1 MPLVLV
7 EHPADHV
14 ALVKLN
20 RPEARNALDLPTRK
34 ALVAAFRE
42 LSDDVSVR
50 CIVVTGDERT
60 FAAGADLKEMSTMRP
75 RDWVSLGIQQLWKV
89 ISDCPHPVIAA
100 VNGYALGGGC
110 ELAMHADMIIAGEN
124 AKFGQPEVRVGIM
137 PGGGGT
143 LRLTRAVGKYKAM
156 KLLLTGE
163 MIDGREAYDMGL
175 ASEVVPDDR
184 VVDRA
189 LELAKTIAALPP
201 IAVRFTKEAVLAG
214 ADAALETGLIL
225 ERRSLEFL
233 FDTDDQAE
241 GMRAFIEKRA
251 PQFKGE

>member
-1 MPLVLV
+1 MP
-7 EHPADHV
+7 
-14 ALVKLN
+14 
-20 RPEARNALDLPTRK
+20 
-34 ALVAAFRE
+34 
-42 LSDDVSVR
+42 
-50 CIVVTGDERT
+50 
-60 FAAGADLKEMSTMRP
+60 
-75 RDWVSLGIQQLWKV
+75 
-89 ISDCPHPVIAA
+89 
-100 VNGYALGGGC
+100 
-110 ELAMHADMIIAGEN
+110 GEN

-143 LRLTRAVGKYKAM
+143 QRLTRAVGKYKAM

-201 IAVRFTKEAVLAG
+201 VAVRFTKEAVLAG

>member
-1 MPLVLV
+1 M
-7 EHPADHV
+7 AG
-14 ALVKLN
+14 
-20 RPEARNALDLPTRK
+20 RPTTWASRAR
-34 ALVAAFRE
+34 
-42 LSDDVSVR
+42 S
-50 CIVVTGDERT
+50 
-60 FAAGADLKEMSTMRP
+60 
-75 RDWVSLGIQQLWKV
+75 SL
-89 ISDCPHPVIAA
+89 
-100 VNGYALGGGC
+100 
-110 ELAMHADMIIAGEN
+110 
-124 AKFGQPEVRVGIM
+124 
-137 PGGGGT
+137 
-143 LRLTRAVGKYKAM
+143 
-156 KLLLTGE
+156 
-163 MIDGREAYDMGL
+163 
-175 ASEVVPDDR
+175 DDR

>member
-7 EHPADHV
+7 QRPADHV

-34 ALVAAFRE
+34 ALVAAFRD
-42 LSDDVSVR
+42 LSDDGGVR
-50 CIVVTGDERT
+50 CVVVTGDERA

-75 RDWVSLGIQQLWKV
+75 RDWVGLGIRRLWKV
-89 ISDCPHPVIAA
+89 VSDCPHPVIAA

-110 ELAMHADMIIAGEN
+110 ELAMHADMIVAGEN
-124 AKFGQPEVRVGIM
+124 ARFGQPEVRVGIM

-143 LRLTRAVGKYKAM
+143 QRLARAVGKYKAM

-163 MIDGREAYDMGL
+163 TISGREAFDMGL

-214 ADAALETGLIL
+214 ADAALDTGLLL

-233 FDTDDQAE
+233 FDTDDQTE
-241 GMRAFIEKRA
+241 GMRAFIEKRE
-251 PQFKGE
+251 PRFKGE